1 MKIGGNINAYT
12 AELNA
17 TSPAQQ
23 TETPKQAAALESDTV
38 VLSSKATELNKS
50 ERLNNDDAVI
60 QGGHFT
66 SRPPP

>member
-38 VLSSKATELNKS
+38 VLSSKATELNNLETS
-50 ERLNNDDAVI
+50 ESGGVTTQGRVSRL
-60 QGGHFT
+60 
-66 SRPPP
+66 PPP